1 MDPEQ
6 KERHRIANAK
16 YRAKNRERLRL
27 DKRIA
32 YMLNPDT
39 TKETNL
45 MRYHVKKLLKEE
57 GF

>member
-1 MDPEQ
+1 MDPEA

-16 YRAKNRERLRL
+16 YREKNRERLRR

-32 YMLNPDT
+32 YMLNPDA
-39 TKETNL
+39 TKESNL
-45 MRYHVKKLLKEE
+45 MRYHVKKLLKED